1 MKSFLENL
9 SYERLIFSAIA
20 VVAFAICFILLG
32 NVKKKVLG
40 AAENIKDTKNVLVR
54 RMVSLARA
62 LLVVFAFLTVSQ
74 INGINLGSIIA
85 GLGILSAVIGLAL
98 QDLLKDV
105 IMGVHIVTDKF
116 FAIGDVVEYNGKEG
130 VVVGFSL
137 TATKLKLTDDD
148 SEFTVSNRNI
158 SEIAKKSGMFML
170 DVPLSYD
177 EDARKVHEIL
187 TETASKIKEIKG
199 IKNCVFAGTQ
209 DFENSSVLYRFI
221 IRCDPKD
228 LYALRRKVLFAIQNQ
243 LDNENIKIPYNKL
256 DINIKERNNDGN

>member
-1 MKSFLENL
+1 MNKFLENISYGRIIL
-9 SYERLIFSAIA
+9 SVIVI
-20 VVAFAICFILLG
+20 VAFAVCFVLLG
-32 NVKKKVLG
+32 RARKKIIGK
-40 AAENIKDTKNVLVR
+40 AKNSKDTKNVLVR

-148 SEFTVSNRNI
+148 SELTVSNRNI

-209 DFENSSVLYRFI
+209 GFENSSVLYRFI
-221 IRCDPKD
+221 IYCDPKD
-228 LYALRRKVLFAIQNQ
+228 IYVLRRKALFAIQNQ
-243 LDNENIKIPYNKL
+243 LDSENIKIPYNKI
-256 DINIKERNNDGN
+256 DINIKERNNNGN